1 MNFSLGVKEKPL
13 HLSRH
18 RALAGHLSGERSRCF
33 DDPRPHHC
41 SAASR
46 QSPGILTTAW
56 LHFVLLCKALHVLGW
71 EVQAQ
76 DRVSSLPSS
85 PAASLPPAPAILLLL
100 FITILIQSAMP
111 LVWFFL
117 IVCLKGLQVAVGKAP
132 AKRASRNLQQMD
144 HSRAGGTPGSP
155 PAVRPP

>member
-1 MNFSLGVKEKPL
+1 MNFSLGVKENPL
-13 HLSRH
+13 HLSRP
-18 RALAGHLSGERSRCF
+18 RAGHLSGERSRCF

-56 LHFVLLCKALHVLGW
+56 LHFVLLCKALHLLGW

-85 PAASLPPAPAILLLL
+85 PAASLPPRSGHLTP
-100 FITILIQSAMP
+100 P
-111 LVWFFL
+111 LHHHPHPK
-117 IVCLKGLQVAVGKAP
+117 CC
-132 AKRASRNLQQMD
+132 ASRLWVFFNCLSEGSAGCSGQS
-144 HSRAGGTPGSP
+144 SRKMCF
-155 PAVRPP
+155 